1 MKAHNRIIPKLALL
15 VFAGT
20 SLYVAPVHAA
30 PYTHPKGWYTIDL
43 PKGFKAKDVDETSAK
58 FEVKGGDGWFSVMV
72 MPVANDLELVST
84 IPVTTFKQLFPN
96 ATLDGDPQQLV
107 IDGRPARWMVY
118 RGTFEY
124 NGQTTPMVG
133 LGGAL
138 SLPKCGV
145 ALVSTTTVE
154 GRAKWGEVIA
164 TAFKSIRSAG
174 GGGAATG
181 SPDKTPAS
189 APAATS
195 SPAPTPASNTGPAAT
210 NASAAAAPKATSGGA
225 TTFTHPAGSFDLP
238 PGWKIGTPSGDLT
251 FATFNSPN
259 GATLTF
265 VIGPRGFETK
275 NSMNKR
281 VERAILAG
289 APTFKIMPP
298 GPYEVKSQGDRK
310 VTLAR
315 YQGSFPI
322 QGREMDGRG
331 LTAWGKAGR
340 GYIIGNG
347 IAIGPSA
354 AADVEDM
361 EKIIKTLR

>member
-1 MKAHNRIIPKLALL
+1 MKKHSRIISKLALL
-15 VFAGT
+15 LFAGT
-20 SLYVAPVHAA
+20 ALHFASVHAT

-58 FEVKGGDGWFSVMV
+58 FEVKGGDGWFQIIV

-84 IPVTTFKQLFPN
+84 IPVTTFQQVFPN
-96 ATLDGDPQQLV
+96 ATLDGDPQPLV

-164 TAFKSIRSAG
+164 TAFKTIRAAG

-181 SPDKTPAS
+181 SPDKTPTAT
-189 APAATS
+189 PAATS
-195 SPAPTPASNTGPAAT
+195 SPAPAAT
-210 NASAAAAPKATSGGA
+210 NAAAATASKTAGSGP

-238 PGWKIGTPSGDLT
+238 PGWKIGTPSGDLA

-275 NSMNKR
+275 KSMNAK
-281 VERAILAG
+281 VERGILGG

-298 GPYEVKSQGDRK
+298 GPYEVKSQDNNK

-315 YQGSFPI
+315 YQGPITI

-347 IAIGPSA
+347 IAIGLSA

>member
-1 MKAHNRIIPKLALL
+1 MRTNRRIISKLALL

-20 SLYVAPVHAA
+20 SLHFAPAHAA

-43 PKGFKAKDVDETSAK
+43 PKGFKAKNVDETFAK
-58 FEVKGGDGWFSVMV
+58 FETKGGDGSFQVIV
-72 MPVANDLELVST
+72 MPAVNALEVVST
-84 IPVTTFKQLFPN
+84 IPVVTFQKLFPN
-96 ATLDGDPQQLV
+96 ATLEGDPQELV

-145 ALVSTTTVE
+145 VLVAPMTTE
-154 GRAKWGEVIA
+154 HRAKWGETIA

-174 GGGAATG
+174 AGDTATG

-189 APAATS
+189 
-195 SPAPTPASNTGPAAT
+195 GPAAT
-210 NASAAAAPKATSGGA
+210 ASPASTPTSNTGSAATNTSAATAAKTTGSDSS
-225 TTFTHPAGSFDLP
+225 TFTHPAGSFDLP
-238 PGWKIGTPSGDLT
+238 PGWKIGTPTGDLT
-251 FATFNSPN
+251 FAAFTGPH

-275 NSMNKR
+275 KSMNAK
-281 VERAILAG
+281 VQHGILRG
-289 APTFKIMPP
+289 APTFKTMPP
-298 GPYEVKSQGDRK
+298 GPYEVKSQGNNK

-315 YQGSFPI
+315 YQGPFTI
-322 QGREMDGRG
+322 QGTEMDGRG

-340 GYIIGNG
+340 GYIMGIG
-347 IAIGPSA
+347 IAIGLTA

-361 EKIIKTLR
+361 EKIVKTLR